1 MTTASGGSDVADFCV
16 NEEGFVKMAKE
27 TLSSDVDNFVKR
39 QYIVEMAEAGLWS
52 LASNIFSLGSNH
64 DRRGPSNP
72 PSPTLGGDSFSD
84 QTFSEAGASKI
95 WPVDATGSGSDVI
108 LMAKPDNGT

>member
-16 NEEGFVKMAKE
+16 NEEGFVQMAKE

-52 LASNIFSLGSNH
+52 LATFFPLEVNKCFMTEGGPATPLSNF
-64 DRRGPSNP
+64 RRRQ
-72 PSPTLGGDSFSD
+72 F
-84 QTFSEAGASKI
+84 
-95 WPVDATGSGSDVI
+95 
-108 LMAKPDNGT
+108 

>member
-52 LASNIFSLGSNH
+52 LATFFPFGSKYMDN
-64 DRRGPSNP
+64 DRRGPSTTP
-72 PSPTLGGDSFSD
+72 LQF
-84 QTFSEAGASKI
+84 
-95 WPVDATGSGSDVI
+95 
-108 LMAKPDNGT
+108 

>member
-52 LASNIFSLGSNH
+52 LASNIFFPLEVNKWIMTEG
-64 DRRGPSNP
+64 GPA
-72 PSPTLGGDSFSD
+72 TLPLQF
-84 QTFSEAGASKI
+84 
-95 WPVDATGSGSDVI
+95 
-108 LMAKPDNGT
+108 

>member
-52 LASNIFSLGSNH
+52 L
-64 DRRGPSNP
+64 
-72 PSPTLGGDSFSD
+72 
-84 QTFSEAGASKI
+84 
-95 WPVDATGSGSDVI
+95 
-108 LMAKPDNGT
+108 